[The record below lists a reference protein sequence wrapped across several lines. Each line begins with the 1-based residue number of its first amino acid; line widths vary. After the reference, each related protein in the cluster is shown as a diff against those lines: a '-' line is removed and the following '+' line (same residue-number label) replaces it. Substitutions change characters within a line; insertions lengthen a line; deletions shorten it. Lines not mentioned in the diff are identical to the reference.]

1 LQPEESSPQNFPLVG
16 VSVTC
21 FPASDAVKFLNQSN
35 KYPAVK
41 NSVDAFAPASYEK
54 IPGGRTMRPK
64 RTILCVD
71 DNEQALSIRK
81 LMLETRGYRVLACSN
96 GQQALDAFM
105 QGGVDLVLSDLQ
117 MPGLDG
123 AELVDK
129 IKNISACTPAILFS
143 GKTRF
148 YEKDTR
154 ADLFL
159 PKGMYAPIELLE
171 RIRVM
176 LVKKRGPKRL
186 TPSEPVRMSV
196 AS

>member
-1 LQPEESSPQNFPLVG
+1 
-16 VSVTC
+16 
-21 FPASDAVKFLNQSN
+21 
-35 KYPAVK
+35 
-41 NSVDAFAPASYEK
+41 
-54 IPGGRTMRPK
+54 MRPK

-96 GQQALDAFM
+96 GHQALEAFK

-123 AELVDK
+123 AELVGK
-129 IKNISACTPAILFS
+129 IKDLSATTPAIIFS

-148 YEKDTR
+148 YEKETR

-171 RIRVM
+171 RIRLM

-186 TPSEPVRMSV
+186 TPSETSRMSIAV
-196 AS
+196 

>member
-1 LQPEESSPQNFPLVG
+1 
-16 VSVTC
+16 
-21 FPASDAVKFLNQSN
+21 
-35 KYPAVK
+35 
-41 NSVDAFAPASYEK
+41 
-54 IPGGRTMRPK
+54 MRPK

-81 LMLETRGYRVLACSN
+81 LMLETRGYRVLACNN
-96 GQQALDAFM
+96 GAQALETFRR
-105 QGGVDLVLSDLQ
+105 GGVDMVLSDLQ

-123 AELVDK
+123 AELVNR
-129 IKNISACTPAILFS
+129 IKDLSASTPAILFS

-148 YEKDTR
+148 YEKESR

-186 TPSEPVRMSV
+186 VAVEPPRMSI